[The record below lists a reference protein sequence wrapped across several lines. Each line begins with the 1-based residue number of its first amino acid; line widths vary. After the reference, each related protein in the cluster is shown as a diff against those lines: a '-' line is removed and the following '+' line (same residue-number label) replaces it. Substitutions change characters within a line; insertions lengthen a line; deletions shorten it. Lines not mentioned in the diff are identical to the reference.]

1 MLEQILEINFA
12 NGRYNIPFLILLIRW
27 FSISTMLFQVSNAR
41 EQKKIKYEMMC
52 DKELSECICLF
63 QSIQYMYNTT
73 LYVIVLYM
81 YSFICVIELLM
92 RNMNGLI
99 H

>member
-1 MLEQILEINFA
+1 
-12 NGRYNIPFLILLIRW
+12 
-27 FSISTMLFQVSNAR
+27 
-41 EQKKIKYEMMC
+41 MMC